1 MSLTQT
7 PAMTKL
13 TSYPTDCLVL
23 RIDEMDVDTKKLDIT
38 MYVLYDSNNETFV
51 VRGKRENEWITHSY
65 YCESLKDLSSFL
77 STVICKQNLWSYT
90 LYTMENLADNSDDIS
105 FGTLDRKATK
115 ETEFCGYDSLPYS
128 RKTLRKML
136 NILRNVYNYY

>member
-1 MSLTQT
+1 MSSFQST
-7 PAMTKL
+7 P
-13 TSYPTDCLVL
+13 PTDCLVL
-23 RIDEMDVDTKKLDIT
+23 RIDEMDIDTKKFDNT

-51 VRGKRENEWITHSY
+51 VRGKRENEWTTHSY
-65 YCESLKDLSSFL
+65 YCDHIKELSSFL

-90 LYTMENLADNSDDIS
+90 LYTMTHLPVDSDEIS
-105 FGTLDRKATK
+105 FGTLDGKATK
-115 ETEFCGYDSLPYS
+115 ETEFCGYDKLAYN